1 MKAIIPAAG
10 VGTRLR
16 PITNTT
22 PKALVQVGDRPII
35 GHILDRISDLNV
47 SSIIIVIGYLGE
59 LIKEYVNKSY
69 PHLDVEYIY
78 QRERHGLGH
87 AIWLCGDSV
96 KPDEELIIIYGDT
109 IVEGNLV
116 DVLKTEGDGA
126 LGVRR
131 VIDPHRF
138 GIVELEGDKI
148 VRLVEKPD
156 TFIGDQ
162 ALIGFNFIRKPQNLF
177 TALNYIVENDIRTRG
192 EIQLTDAFQIM
203 VEQGT
208 HFTAFVVDGWFDCG
222 KPDELISTNRHIIE
236 EIKSEPKGE
245 DCVFI
250 QPVYIAPD
258 AVVKDSIIGP
268 NVTIS
273 SGAHIER
280 CILSDTVVNPDA
292 TMRGCFLSQSLIGI
306 GAVIN
311 QSARNLILG
320 DYASIEGAL

>member
-35 GHILDRISDLNV
+35 GHILDRISALDISN
-47 SSIIIVIGYLGE
+47 IIIVIGYLGE
-59 LIKEYVNKSY
+59 LIKEYVHNNY
-69 PHLDVEYIY
+69 PHLNVEYIY

-87 AIWLCGDSV
+87 AIWLCGDSI
-96 KPDEELIIIYGDT
+96 KSDEEILIVYGDT
-109 IVEGNLV
+109 IVEGNLGAI
-116 DVLKTEGDGA
+116 LKTEGDGA
-126 LGVRR
+126 LGVRH
-131 VIDPHRF
+131 VPDPERF
-138 GIVELEGDKI
+138 GIVKLDGDRI
-148 VRLVEKPD
+148 ISMIEKPIE
-156 TFIGDQ
+156 FIGDL
-162 ALIGFNFIRKPQNLF
+162 ALIGFNFIRKPQDLF
-177 TALNYIVENDIRTRG
+177 TALNFIVENDLRTRG

-203 VEQGT
+203 VESGT
-208 HFTAFVVDGWFDCG
+208 NFRAFIVDDWFDCG
-222 KPDELISTNRHIIE
+222 KPEELITTNRHIIE
-236 EIKSEPKGE
+236 QLHTEPKGE

-250 QPVYIAPD
+250 QPVYIAPN

-273 SGAHIER
+273 SGANIER

-292 TMRGCFLSQSLIGI
+292 SMRGCFLSHSLIGI